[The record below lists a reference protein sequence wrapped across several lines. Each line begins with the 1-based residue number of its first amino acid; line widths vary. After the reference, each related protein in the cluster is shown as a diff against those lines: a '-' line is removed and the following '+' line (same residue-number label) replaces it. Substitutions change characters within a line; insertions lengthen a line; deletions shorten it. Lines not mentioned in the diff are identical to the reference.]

1 MSGRAGLSGKS
12 VRFGGDVI
20 ADSPVL
26 YSAAV
31 KQQSRTSA
39 TLPCNFT
46 NGMVVVDITVAI
58 IKYSSIT

>member
-1 MSGRAGLSGKS
+1 MNGRAGLSGKP
-12 VRFGGDVI
+12 VRFGGDVM

-26 YSAAV
+26 YPAAV

-46 NGMVVVDITVAI
+46 NDVVVGDITVAMI
-58 IKYSSIT
+58 EYSSIT